1 MVKTTGRTNE
11 KKIKK
16 LTRNVVLT
24 FAPAE
29 KVLNLSGTSLSDDE
43 LEIQKYGLKHSIE
56 PLLIN
61 KTDILTTFYFIHQ
74 SMSKDLKH
82 EKVAW
87 KSKQRWH
94 IWPTTML
101 MPINH

>member
-29 KVLNLSGTSLSDDE
+29 KILNLPGTSLSDDE
-43 LEIQKYGLKHSIE
+43 LEI
-56 PLLIN
+56 
-61 KTDILTTFYFIHQ
+61 
-74 SMSKDLKH
+74 
-82 EKVAW
+82 
-87 KSKQRWH
+87 
-94 IWPTTML
+94 
-101 MPINH
+101 

>member
-29 KVLNLSGTSLSDDE
+29 KVLNLSGTSLSEDE
-43 LEIQKYGLKHSIE
+43 LEI
-56 PLLIN
+56 
-61 KTDILTTFYFIHQ
+61 
-74 SMSKDLKH
+74 
-82 EKVAW
+82 
-87 KSKQRWH
+87 
-94 IWPTTML
+94 
-101 MPINH
+101 